1 MRLEDLSFATV
12 LGGAFGIIF
21 LFVVSVAGIDYWGM
35 SGMDKA
41 LAQIHTESNVKSKL
55 TNSALDNMNG
65 ISRTLRLIPH
75 QSGDEALRDVR
86 TQFDGYRNAF
96 TISMESLEKMKTTL
110 DEAAALREI
119 RSSATETIKS
129 GDTLMELARLGK
141 QEEALALEKNRTETM
156 SAKTRDALETLLKL
170 EDRSIGGVISDSKA
184 LFRRNIMIV
193 GALIIAALIATVAMA
208 RDIARGTTGPLKEAL
223 QFANKLA
230 EGDLA
235 VRCGYDGKDETGQMV
250 VAMNKMAENLTS
262 IITNLRDISETVST
276 AAVQLESTAEQ
287 IASGMEKV
295 ASQTS
300 TIATASEEMSAT
312 SCDIARNCQNAAGT
326 SNSANTSAL
335 MSADIV
341 KESIS
346 CMNRIADRV
355 RGTANRMESLGNRS
369 NQIGEIIG
377 TIEDIADQTN
387 LLALNAAIE
396 AARAGEQGRGFAVVA
411 DEVRA
416 LAERTTRA
424 TREIG
429 GMIKGIQL
437 ETKSAVAAMVE
448 GVVEVEQGSEAS
460 TKSGMAL
467 QDILDKIHDISSQ
480 VQQIATA
487 AEEQTATT
495 SEITNNIQQVTDIVM
510 ATAHG
515 ADDTAS
521 AAAQLAKQSVMMQT
535 LVQRFRVS

>member
-448 GVVEVEQGSEAS
+448 GVAEVEQGSEAS

>member
-193 GALIIAALIATVAMA
+193 GALIITALIATVAMA

-429 GMIKGIQL
+429 GMIKGIQS

-448 GVVEVEQGSEAS
+448 GVAEVEQGSEAS

-535 LVQRFRVS
+535 LVQRFKVS